1 MAYKRTGMV
10 LVVIPALLLA
20 SCGGSSATSSS
31 SPTAKQWT
39 LVWSEEFDG
48 TNGSSPDAT
57 KWNFDIGVGEDGW
70 GNNELEYYTSRTQN
84 AYLQD
89 GMLVIQALKETYTG
103 QDGIT
108 CDYTS
113 ARLNTAGRYQLTYG
127 RVDARIK
134 IPYGQGLWPAF
145 WMLGNDFGQVDWPF
159 CGEIDIMENI
169 GREPATIHGTI
180 HGPGYSDSGLT
191 GSYTLSGSQRFADD
205 FHVFAVEWEQ
215 SEIRFYVDS
224 ILYQTVTPADLP
236 AGSSWV
242 FDHPF
247 FILLNVAVGGD
258 WPGSP
263 NASTVFPQ
271 TMTVDYVRVYQPK

>member
-10 LVVIPALLLA
+10 LVAIPALLLA
-20 SCGGSSATSSS
+20 GCGGSSATSPS
-31 SPTAKQWT
+31 SPTEKQWT
-39 LVWSEEFDG
+39 LVWSDEFDG
-48 TNGSSPDAT
+48 ANGSSPDAT
-57 KWNFDIGVGEDGW
+57 KWKFDIGVGEDGW

-89 GMLVIQALKETYTG
+89 GTLVIQALKGTYTD
-103 QDGIT
+103 QDGIAR
-108 CDYTS
+108 DYTS
-113 ARLNTAGRYQLTYG
+113 ARLKTAGRYQLTYG
-127 RVDARIK
+127 RVEARIK

-169 GREPATIHGTI
+169 GLEPSTVHGTI

-191 GSYTLSGSQRFADD
+191 GSYTLSGSQRFADA

-215 SEIRFYVDS
+215 REIRFYVDS

-236 AGSSWV
+236 AGTTWV

-263 NASTVFPQ
+263 DASTVFPQ
-271 TMTVDYVRVYQPK
+271 TMTVDYVRVYQRK

>member
-10 LVVIPALLLA
+10 LVAIPALLLA
-20 SCGGSSATSSS
+20 GCGGSSATSSS
-31 SPTAKQWT
+31 SPTEKQWT
-39 LVWSEEFDG
+39 LVWSDEFDG
-48 TNGSSPDAT
+48 ANGSSPDAT
-57 KWNFDIGVGEDGW
+57 KWKFDIGVGEDGW

-89 GMLVIQALKETYTG
+89 GTLVIQALKGTYTD
-103 QDGIT
+103 QDGIAR
-108 CDYTS
+108 DYTS
-113 ARLNTAGRYQLTYG
+113 ARLKTAGRYQLTYG
-127 RVDARIK
+127 RVEARIK

-169 GREPATIHGTI
+169 GLEPSTVHGTI

-191 GSYTLSGSQRFADD
+191 GSYTLSGSQRFADA

-215 SEIRFYVDS
+215 REIRFYVDS

-236 AGSSWV
+236 AGTTWV

-263 NASTVFPQ
+263 DASTVFPQ
-271 TMTVDYVRVYQPK
+271 TMTVDYVRVYQRK

>member
-20 SCGGSSATSSS
+20 GCGGSSATSSS
-31 SPTAKQWT
+31 SPTEKQWT
-39 LVWSEEFDG
+39 LVWSDEFDG
-48 TNGSSPDAT
+48 ANGSSPDAT
-57 KWNFDIGVGEDGW
+57 KWKFDIGVGEDGW

-89 GMLVIQALKETYTG
+89 GTLVIQALKGTYTD
-103 QDGIT
+103 QDGIAR
-108 CDYTS
+108 DYTS
-113 ARLNTAGRYQLTYG
+113 ARLKTAGRYQLTYG
-127 RVDARIK
+127 RVEARIK

-169 GREPATIHGTI
+169 GLEPSTVHGTI

-191 GSYTLSGSQRFADD
+191 GSYTLSGSQRFADA

-215 SEIRFYVDS
+215 REIRFYVDS

-236 AGSSWV
+236 AGTTWV

-263 NASTVFPQ
+263 DASTVFPQ
-271 TMTVDYVRVYQPK
+271 TMTVDYVRVYQRK